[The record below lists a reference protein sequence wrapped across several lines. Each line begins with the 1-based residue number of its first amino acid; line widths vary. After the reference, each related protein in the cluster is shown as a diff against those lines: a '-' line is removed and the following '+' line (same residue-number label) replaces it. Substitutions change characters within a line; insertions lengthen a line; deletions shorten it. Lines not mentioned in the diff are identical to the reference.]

1 LSGEVRG
8 HIIIADMPQIRAS
21 RLDKSRKRQAGFL
34 TGPLPY
40 GTFKRKV
47 VLWVVFPLVILLLA
61 YVMVDS
67 VVMPIMTRQGTE
79 FPLPDFVGQRTVEA
93 RMSLEQLGLRH
104 EIASQEYSPGKEQ
117 GVILSQFPI
126 AGTKVKKDRAIK
138 FVVSLGQKLVSI
150 PQVAG
155 LSVRQAMLD
164 METAGLGVGEI
175 VWAFSD
181 TLPEKVVVFSYPAAG
196 SEIVLGSSVNLAVN
210 RGRAADFTYVPTVV
224 GLTLNEADTRLRE
237 KFLKRG
243 VITYRIDERYL
254 PETVLEQSEPGGAE
268 LDIGTE
274 IDLVVSAME

>member
-1 LSGEVRG
+1 MFGRVRDR
-8 HIIIADMPQIRAS
+8 IITADMPEIRAS
-21 RLDKSRKRQAGFL
+21 RLDKSRKRQTGFL
-34 TGPLPY
+34 TGRLPY

-47 VLWVVFPLVILLLA
+47 VLWAVLPLTVLLLV
-61 YVMVDS
+61 YVIMDS
-67 VVMPIMTRQGTE
+67 VVMPIVTRQGTE
-79 FPLPDFVGQRTVEA
+79 FPLPAFVGQRTVEA

-117 GVILSQFPI
+117 GVILSQFPM
-126 AGTKVKKDRAIK
+126 AGTKVKRGRAVK
-138 FVVSLGQKLVSI
+138 FVVSLGQKLVPI

-196 SEIVLGSSVNLAVN
+196 SEIVLGSPVNLAVN
-210 RGRAADFTYVPTVV
+210 RGRAADFTYVPKVV
-224 GLTLNEADTRLRE
+224 GLTLDEADARLRE
-237 KFLKRG
+237 KFLVRG
-243 VITYRIDERYL
+243 VISYRIDEQYL
-254 PETVLEQSEPGGAE
+254 PETVLEQSEAEGAE

-274 IDLVVSAME
+274 IDLVVSTME

>member
-1 LSGEVRG
+1 MSDEVRG
-8 HIIIADMPQIRAS
+8 HIIIADMSQIRAS

-34 TGPLPY
+34 AGPLPY

-47 VLWVVFPLVILLLA
+47 VLWAVFPLVILLLA
-61 YVMVDS
+61 YVLVDS
-67 VVMPIMTRQGTE
+67 VVMPIVTRQGTE

-126 AGTKVKKDRAIK
+126 SGTKVKKGRAVK
-138 FVVSLGQKLVSI
+138 FMVSLGQKLVPI

-164 METAGLGVGEI
+164 METAGLSVGEI

-196 SEIVLGSSVNLAVN
+196 SEIVLGSPVNLAVN
-210 RGRAADFTYVPTVV
+210 RGRAADFTYVPKVV